1 MSVGLM
7 ADDDDAD
14 ERQNVDHPLNIK
26 SSTVV

>member
-7 ADDDDAD
+7 ADDDAD